1 MAFSPHFGRRWSGKG
16 TSMNL
21 GFIENKTYD
30 EISVGDTAWTE
41 HVLTT
46 EDAMAWASISGFT
59 AVLDSEGLTDRAVS
73 SMLPTGP
80 NMWCASLISGLIATK
95 LPGPGC
101 SLKSVSLA
109 FHSLIRVGER
119 IRVKI
124 EVTAKEDS
132 TKTITFD
139 CDASNDAG
147 T

>member
-1 MAFSPHFGRRWSGKG
+1 MAFSLPIGWCLREGG
-16 TSMNL
+16 MGMNL

-30 EISVGDTAWTE
+30 EISVGDTAGTE

-46 EDAMAWASISGFT
+46 EDAMAWASISGFA
-59 AVLDSEGLTDRAVS
+59 AVLDSEKLVDRAVS

-101 SLKSVSLA
+101 SLTSVSLA
-109 FHSLIRVGER
+109 FHNRIRVGER

-124 EVTAKEDS
+124 GLRPR
-132 TKTITFD
+132 TILQRRLPSI
-139 CDASNDAG
+139 ARQ
-147 T
+147 